1 MSNTLTRIRAV
12 PVLCGRPP
20 SAAVRISI
28 NCACSSRSNCFS
40 NTSSAYLLPSVSRVC
55 TSRRKCSLGFIT

>member
-1 MSNTLTRIRAV
+1 MSSTLTHIRAV

-40 NTSSAYLLPSVSRVC
+40 NTSSAYLLPSPRES
-55 TSRRKCSLGFIT
+55 TSRLKCSLELIA

>member
-1 MSNTLTRIRAV
+1 MSSTLTRIRAV

-20 SAAVRISI
+20 SAAVRTSI

-40 NTSSAYLLPSVSRVC
+40 NSSSAYLLPSPREC
-55 TSRRKCSLGFIT
+55 TSRLKYSLELIA

>member
-1 MSNTLTRIRAV
+1 MSSTLTRIWAV

-28 NCACSSRSNCFS
+28 NCACASRSNCFS
-40 NTSSAYLLPSVSRVC
+40 STNSAYLLPSPRVC
-55 TSRRKCSLGFIT
+55 TSRLKCSLELIA